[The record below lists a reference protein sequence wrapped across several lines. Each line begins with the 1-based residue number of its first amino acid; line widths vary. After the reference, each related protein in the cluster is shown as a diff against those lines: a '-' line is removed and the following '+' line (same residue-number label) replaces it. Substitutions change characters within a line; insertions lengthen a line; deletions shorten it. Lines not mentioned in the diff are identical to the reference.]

1 MVAAVLSSIISSF
14 FPHFSINYISI
25 FVGLIIGLV
34 PFLNGRILPF
44 HIEVFIYIVAPLIY
58 FEGQSTRINLIGK
71 RLRQILETAVLLVIV
86 GTIFAGFSV
95 SLLGIPLALAFLMG
109 ALSTTTDATATESV
123 SEGLIVPER

>member
-34 PFLNGRILPF
+34 PFLNGRIPPSHTEIF
-44 HIEVFIYIVAPLIY
+44 MYIVAPLIY
-58 FEGQSTRINLIGK
+58 FEGQSMRINLIGK

-86 GTIFAGFSV
+86 GTVFAGFSV

-109 ALSTTTDATATESV
+109 ALSTPTDATATESILLDT
-123 SEGLIVPER
+123 ENEY

>member
-34 PFLNGRILPF
+34 PFLNGWIPPF
-44 HIEVFIYIVAPLIY
+44 HTEIFMYIVAPLIY

-86 GTIFAGFSV
+86 GTVFAGFSV
-95 SLLGIPLALAFLMG
+95 SLLGIPLVLAFLMG
-109 ALSTTTDATATESV
+109 ALSTPTDATATESILFDT
-123 SEGLIVPER
+123 ENEY